1 MRIALVYVRDMNFAR
16 LVPDRLRPAGDTPW
30 LMGFPPLGVLM
41 LSAVL
46 KRAGHEVKVLDT
58 GHPKHT
64 TAEIVR
70 CCSEWKPDLLGLS
83 FLSTTVYSDVKKL
96 AGAVKA
102 KVPAQKI
109 AIGGVFATMNAPQI
123 ARDCPDFDYICR
135 GEGEELI
142 LDLLANLATPEKVNG
157 ICFLKQGKVVMTA
170 PRGQIAN
177 LDSLPYPDR
186 KALDLEFYEAMP
198 LDVPCV
204 LSLKRYTTIQTSR
217 GCPYPCVYC
226 DIPAFSEGKWR
237 DRSPEHVLGELEML
251 DREGYGACYFT
262 DDHFLLKR
270 KRIEAICQGM
280 IDKKLKIEW
289 GCEGRV
295 DAVAI
300 DQFPLMAKSNCRTLM
315 FGIEAGVQKTLDRL
329 KKMQT
334 LEQIV
339 NACNLA
345 KAAKIPVV
353 HGFFLVGCPDET
365 EEEIMETF
373 RFCARNKIDTFGF
386 NRLCVY
392 RGTPL
397 WHEYMQRGLIDDVR
411 DWNKYFKCS
420 DIDPTILE
428 GEKINEIRKKGL
440 TYLFMYRLWHRPLDT
455 IRLLRTLI
463 RYMEWKDVLWL
474 IVKPFFKTKMAG
486 SPALPE
492 RGSKAL
498 GVARKVGG
506 QPPIEAAQ
514 APRGKAALDALDESF
529 KLAAQAEENAV
540 KGAGALAGSAAH
552 SPH

>member
-1 MRIALVYVRDMNFAR
+1 
-16 LVPDRLRPAGDTPW
+16 
-30 LMGFPPLGVLM
+30 
-41 LSAVL
+41 
-46 KRAGHEVKVLDT
+46 
-58 GHPKHT
+58 
-64 TAEIVR
+64 
-70 CCSEWKPDLLGLS
+70 
-83 FLSTTVYSDVKKL
+83 
-96 AGAVKA
+96 
-102 KVPAQKI
+102 
-109 AIGGVFATMNAPQI
+109 MNAPQI
-123 ARDCPDFDYICR
+123 ARECVDVDYVCR

-142 LDLLANLATPEKVNG
+142 LDLLANLETPEKVNG
-157 ICFLKQGKVVMTA
+157 IAFLKAGKVVMTA
-170 PRGQIAN
+170 PRGQITN

-186 KALDLEFYEAMP
+186 KALDLEFYEATP

-251 DREGYGACYFT
+251 DKEGYGACYFT

-270 KRIEAICQGM
+270 KRIEAICQG
-280 IDKKLKIEW
+280 IIAKKLKIEW

-300 DQFPLMAKSNCRTLM
+300 DQFENMAKANCRTLM
-315 FGIEAGVQKTLDRL
+315 FGIESGVQKTLDRL

-365 EEEIMETF
+365 EEEILETF
-373 RFCARNKIDTFGF
+373 RFCAKNKIDTFGF

-397 WHEYMQRGLIDDVR
+397 WHEYMARGLIDDAR

-428 GEKINEIRKKGL
+428 GEKINALRKQGL
-440 TYLFMYRLWHRPLDT
+440 TYLFRYRLWHQPLPT

-463 RYMEWKDVLWL
+463 RYMEWKDVFWL
-474 IVKPFFKTKMAG
+474 IAKPFFKTKMAG

-498 GVARKVGG
+498 GVTRKVGG
-506 QPPIEAAQ
+506 TAPVEAAS
-514 APRGKAALDALDESF
+514 APRGKDAPRRARRQLPHGGRGRGQRRLRRQQPGGLGGTLPALTATRARPS
-529 KLAAQAEENAV
+529 
-540 KGAGALAGSAAH
+540 
-552 SPH
+552 